1 MCDLID
7 VFKDAWK
14 EEFRK
19 EVREEVRKEVRE
31 EGLRNTIEIM
41 LETGCDDATI
51 ITKVSE
57 KFKISQTSVL
67 ERLNS
72 IKAAMP
78 IL

>member
-14 EEFRK
+14 EEGRK
-19 EVREEVRKEVRE
+19 EVREEVRE

-41 LETGCDDATI
+41 LETGYDDATI
-51 ITKVSE
+51 ITKVCE
-57 KFKISQTSVL
+57 KFNISKTSAL